1 MPAPAPARTLP
12 LPALPLVAHGWGR
25 RQARAS
31 LAGAK
36 FATECINKEL
46 AQQALKPLDTS
57 FLKHL

>member
-1 MPAPAPARTLP
+1 MPAPARTFP
-12 LPALPLVAHGWGR
+12 LPALPLVARGGGR

-31 LAGAK
+31 FAGAK
-36 FATECINKEL
+36 FATACMNKEL